1 MNVSAYEFKAKLR
14 RKMTLCLTFRDG
26 KKKSD
31 GTSKADMFFVDLR
44 SSFLK
49 PLMEHVS
56 VMEF

>member
-1 MNVSAYEFKAKLR
+1 M
-14 RKMTLCLTFRDG
+14 FRDL

-44 SSFLK
+44 SDFLK

-56 VMEF
+56 LMGFWRGKPTDSPVNISIGEVL